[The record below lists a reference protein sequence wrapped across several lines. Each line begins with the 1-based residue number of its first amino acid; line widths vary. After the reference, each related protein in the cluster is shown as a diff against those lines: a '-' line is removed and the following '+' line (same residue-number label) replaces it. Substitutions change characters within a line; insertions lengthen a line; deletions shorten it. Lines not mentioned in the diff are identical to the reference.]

1 MFSPASIT
9 NIEVYIDEIHAG
21 KARHEEGP
29 LYTVSWRPEKY
40 AQGLHYIRVVVQV
53 IIEPQRKKTI
63 LGLTYTGLCRHRSR
77 LEA

>member
-1 MFSPASIT
+1 MFFFRILVFSPASIT

-40 AQGLHYIRVVVQV
+40 AQDLHFIRVVVQV
-53 IIEPQRKKTI
+53 IIELHARKPFF
-63 LGLTYTGLCRHRSR
+63 GVSDQV
-77 LEA
+77 